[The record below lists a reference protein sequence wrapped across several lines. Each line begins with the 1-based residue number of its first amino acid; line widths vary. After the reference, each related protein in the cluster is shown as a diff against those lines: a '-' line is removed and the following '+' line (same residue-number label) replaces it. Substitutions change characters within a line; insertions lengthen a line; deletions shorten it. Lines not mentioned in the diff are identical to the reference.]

1 MGTQA
6 SAHVDGA
13 ATPSYAGAAA
23 VAFAPVANAL
33 LAAAW
38 IALAADNLLLV
49 RRERAARERLGPVVR
64 GGSVP
69 GRSVRIGVLVVLL
82 GCAALL
88 ERETGGWLGFHPVA
102 AVVGLAL
109 AGAGLALHLRARR

>member
-23 VAFAPVANAL
+23 VAFAAVANAL

-49 RRERAARERLGPVVR
+49 RRERAARQRLGPVVR
-64 GGSVP
+64 GSMP
-69 GRSVRIGVLVVLL
+69 GRSVRIAVLVVLL

-88 ERETGGWLGFHPVA
+88 ERETGGLLGFHPVA
-102 AVVGLAL
+102 AGGRPAPGAARLAL
-109 AGAGLALHLRARR
+109 PPPAPPA